1 MRVLL
6 NQFRETAPHVLMSA
20 DAVGGVWQYSL
31 DLASGLVR
39 RGLAVTVAVL
49 GPAPSEARIAA
60 AERATGAR
68 IVATDLS
75 LDWTAETPEAVLDA
89 ARALAGLARTLGADL
104 VHLHSPALALAD
116 FPVPVAAVCHSC
128 VATWWD
134 AVETG

>member
-6 NQFRETAPHVLMSA
+6 NQVREMAPHVLMSA

-68 IVATDLS
+68 IVATDLA
-75 LDWTAETPEAVLDA
+75 LDWTAETPEAVRGLLDRVWAPARDA
-89 ARALAGLARTLGADL
+89 ATPWAST
-104 VHLHSPALALAD
+104 
-116 FPVPVAAVCHSC
+116 
-128 VATWWD
+128 
-134 AVETG
+134 